1 LFGYSVR
8 TVQLNKRQ
16 LDTKPDVKEHPTG
29 KVNPPRAVSLGVHCL
44 QGVLCISQANG
55 VLNQECGLG
64 YRLCRRMAKPRSR
77 VLWQFRIYMEYLLWR
92 LFPDT
97 IPADYD
103 FSPKSWTLKTH
114 YPLWRCAQL
123 LLLVPEIPQVL
134 NSVFFRKYGACKAF
148 IKLENYTNGTIF
160 EFGDYKPP
168 RVISSRTDHVKV
180 AIGPAIKA
188 IEERVYQLPYFIK
201 HVPIPDRPRYITEHV
216 QTTGCRYMASDYT
229 SFECGF
235 TPAFMHVCEFALY
248 RHMLRNCPHQRQS
261 MKWFERQCTG
271 INKVH
276 MSDVTCYMAAR
287 RQSGEMTTSLG
298 NGFSNLA
305 MTAFNLRDVIDIK
318 DLRCVVEGDDGL
330 FAIPSQFQHLVDP
343 ARYEDLGF
351 MIKSE
356 WHDEV
361 NLASF
366 CGLVY
371 DVHDGINL
379 TNPIDE
385 ILSVGW
391 SLGEN
396 IRSSDLRLSGLLIA
410 KTYSLIYEYSGC
422 PIIYKLA
429 RWLAR
434 CKGLKFDFSSLL
446 NSRSWSS
453 WEREKWADM
462 QLYLSKQGR
471 SIATMLLREPTI
483 GSRLAMEQVYGVT
496 VSDQRAM
503 EAYFDAQKTIH
514 PIDLPIIIPYLS
526 PMAKA
531 FTQYVHTFPVGTSW
545 TVINDFMPG

>member
-1 LFGYSVR
+1 M
-8 TVQLNKRQ
+8 
-16 LDTKPDVKEHPTG
+16 DTKPEIKEHPTG
-29 KVNPPRAVSLGVHCL
+29 KYSPPRAVSLGVHCL

-64 YRLCRRMAKPRSR
+64 YRLCRKMPKVRSR
-77 VLWQFRIYMEYLLWR
+77 VLWQFRVYIQYLLWS
-92 LFPDT
+92 LFPQA

-103 FSPKSWTLKTH
+103 FSPKSWTAKTH

-123 LLLVPEIPQVL
+123 LLLVPDVPQIL
-134 NSVFFRKYGACKAF
+134 TSEFFRKYGACKAF
-148 IKLENYTNGTIF
+148 IKLENYTNGTVF

-168 RVISSRTDHVKV
+168 RVISSRSDHVKV
-180 AIGPAIKA
+180 GVGPAIKA
-188 IEERVYQLPYFIK
+188 IEEVVYKLPYFIK

-216 QTTGCRYMASDYT
+216 QTEGCRYMASDYT

-235 TPAFMHVCEFALY
+235 TPAFMRVCEFALY
-248 RHMLRNCPHQRQS
+248 KHLLRDCPHQRQS
-261 MKWFERQCTG
+261 MKLFEKQCTG

-305 MTAFNLRDVIDIK
+305 MTAFLLRDVIDIK

-330 FAIPSQFQHLVDP
+330 FAIPSQFENLVKP
-343 ARYEDLGF
+343 SCYEDLGF

-356 WHDEV
+356 WHDTV
-361 NLASF
+361 NTASF

-371 DVHDGINL
+371 DVHDCINL

-396 IRSSDLRLSGLLIA
+396 IHASDSRISGLLIA
-410 KTYSLIYEYSGC
+410 KVYSLIYEYSGC
-422 PIIYKLA
+422 PIVYKLA

-434 CKGLKFDFSSLL
+434 CKGLKFDFSILK
-446 NSRSWSS
+446 SRSWSY
-453 WEREKWADM
+453 WERDKLAAQFAEIASGKRT
-462 QLYLSKQGR
+462 LSK
-471 SIATMLLREPTI
+471 MLLREPGI
-483 GSRLAMEQVYGVT
+483 GSRLIMEQVYGVT
-496 VSDQRAM
+496 VADQKMM
-503 EAYFDAQKTIH
+503 EAYFDAQTSIH
-514 PIDLPIIIPYLS
+514 PIDLPSITTYLS

-531 FTQYVHTFPVGTSW
+531 FTRYVQAFPVGTSW
-545 TVINDFMPG
+545 TTINDFMPD